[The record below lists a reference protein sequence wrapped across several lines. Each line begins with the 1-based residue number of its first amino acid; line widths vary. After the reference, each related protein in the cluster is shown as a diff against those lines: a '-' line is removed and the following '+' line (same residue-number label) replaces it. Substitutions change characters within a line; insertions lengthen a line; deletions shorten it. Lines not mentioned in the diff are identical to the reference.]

1 MKHTISI
8 LVENRPGVLARIAA
22 MFSARDYNIDSL
34 SVAET
39 TDSTVSRITCTAV
52 GDDLEIEQIMKQLR
66 KLIDVIRVVN
76 FTTSNGDFITR
87 EMVLIK
93 VNARARER
101 AEIMRTADIFRAK
114 IVDASRENL
123 TLEVTG
129 DEKKIDAIL
138 ELLMPFGILEI
149 ARTGQVAL
157 SRGAKRLMDRHPES
171 KKSRRSRIWTT
182 RSAGEN
188 PGKGI
193 GNRWMGDRRKDRS

>member
-1 MKHTISI
+1 MKNTISI
-8 LVENRPGVLARIAA
+8 LVENKPGVLARIAA
-22 MFSARDYNIDSL
+22 MFSARNYNIDSL

-39 TDSTVSRITCTAV
+39 VDPTISRVTVTAV
-52 GDDLEIEQIMKQLR
+52 GDNLEIEQVMKQLR

-76 FTTSNGDFITR
+76 FTTVNGDFITR

-93 VNARARER
+93 VSAKERNR

-114 IVDASRENL
+114 IVDTSRESL

-138 ELLMPFGILEI
+138 ELLKPFGILEI

-157 SRGAKRLMDRHPES
+157 SRGGRRLM
-171 KKSRRSRIWTT
+171 I
-182 RSAGEN
+182 
-188 PGKGI
+188 PGAEKIQSPGGSVI
-193 GNRWMGDRRKDRS
+193 

>member
-1 MKHTISI
+1 MKNTISI

-22 MFSARDYNIDSL
+22 MFSARNYNIDSL

-39 TDSTVSRITCTAV
+39 TDPTISRITCTAV

-76 FTTSNGDFITR
+76 FTTANGDFITR

-93 VNARARER
+93 VSAQEKNR
-101 AEIMRTADIFRAK
+101 AEIMRTSDIFRAK
-114 IVDASRENL
+114 IVDASRESL

-129 DEKKIDAIL
+129 DEKKVNAIL
-138 ELLMPFGILEI
+138 ELLQPFGILEI

-157 SRGAKRLMDRHPES
+157 SRGVKRLIDKHS
-171 KKSRRSRIWTT
+171 GSGKSPMRRRS
-182 RSAGEN
+182 N
-188 PGKGI
+188 HPGV
-193 GNRWMGDRRKDRS
+193 R

>member
-1 MKHTISI
+1 MKNTISI
-8 LVENRPGVLARIAA
+8 LVENKPGVLARIAA

-39 TDSTVSRITCTAV
+39 MDPTISRVTCTAV
-52 GDDLEIEQIMKQLR
+52 GDDLEIEQVMKQLR

-76 FTTSNGDFITR
+76 LTTANDDFITR
-87 EMVLIK
+87 EMALIK
-93 VNARARER
+93 VSARERNR

-129 DEKKIDAIL
+129 DEKKINAIL
-138 ELLMPFGILEI
+138 ELLTPFGILEI

-157 SRGAKRLMDRHPES
+157 SRGTRRLIDRHPRAA
-171 KKSRRSRIWTT
+171 KT
-182 RSAGEN
+182 RV
-188 PGKGI
+188 
-193 GNRWMGDRRKDRS
+193 R

>member
-1 MKHTISI
+1 MKNTISI
-8 LVENRPGVLARIAA
+8 LVENKPGVLARIAA
-22 MFSARDYNIDSL
+22 MFSARNYNIDSL

-39 TDSTVSRITCTAV
+39 VDPTVSRVTCTAV
-52 GDDLEIEQIMKQLR
+52 GDNLEIEQIMKQLR

-93 VNARARER
+93 VNARERNR

-114 IVDASRENL
+114 IVDAGRENL

-129 DEKKIDAIL
+129 DEKKIDALL
-138 ELLMPFGILEI
+138 ELLKPFGILEI

-157 SRGAKRLMDRHPES
+157 SRGARRLMDRHAGSGKSPRP
-171 KKSRRSRIWTT
+171 KKSDNSRNSMI
-182 RSAGEN
+182 
-188 PGKGI
+188 
-193 GNRWMGDRRKDRS
+193 

>member
-1 MKHTISI
+1 MKNTISI
-8 LVENRPGVLARIAA
+8 LVENKPGVLARIAA

-39 TDSTVSRITCTAV
+39 MDPTISRVTCTAV
-52 GDDLEIEQIMKQLR
+52 GDDLEIEQVMKQLR

-76 FTTSNGDFITR
+76 FTTANGDFITR
-87 EMVLIK
+87 EMALIK
-93 VNARARER
+93 VSARERNR

-129 DEKKIDAIL
+129 DEKKINAIL
-138 ELLMPFGILEI
+138 ELLTPFGILEI

-157 SRGAKRLMDRHPES
+157 SRGMRRLIDRHPRAA
-171 KKSRRSRIWTT
+171 KT
-182 RSAGEN
+182 RA
-188 PGKGI
+188 
-193 GNRWMGDRRKDRS
+193 R